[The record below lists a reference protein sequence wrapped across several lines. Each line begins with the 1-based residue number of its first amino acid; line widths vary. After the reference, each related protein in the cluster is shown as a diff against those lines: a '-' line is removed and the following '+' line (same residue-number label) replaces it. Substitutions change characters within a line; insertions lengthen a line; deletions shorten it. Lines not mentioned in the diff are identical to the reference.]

1 MTFVI
6 VVTFFLNVVGAMF
19 RYSSVTPMSDE
30 RLVYPGR
37 MRAAP
42 GRAEYPFVTLHDGE
56 MDVN

>member
-19 RYSSVTPMSDE
+19 RCSSVTPTSDE
-30 RLVYPGR
+30 RQVYTGR
-37 MRAAP
+37 VRAAP
-42 GRAEYPFVTLHDGE
+42 GRAEYSFVTLHDGE